1 MAKNNNRN
9 QSGRHNNNPHGHNQ
23 YTNQWVET
31 ARDHPIATAAAAA
44 GAAGAV
50 AAGVY
55 LWSHRNDVGNQ
66 VSKISRTASEMGRK
80 ASQKAS
86 EKASEWTE
94 RMRSDG
100 SSGGFMMADGS
111 NDVSA
116 TGASRRTGSKSKSS
130 GGTRGKSRRT
140 PAQPVS

>member
-1 MAKNNNRN
+1 MKMARSNQRGRN
-9 QSGRHNNNPHGHNQ
+9 NNNPHGHNQ

-55 LWSHRNDVGNQ
+55 LWSHRNEVGSQ

-80 ASQKAS
+80 ASR
-86 EKASEWTE
+86 KASEWTDQ
-94 RMRSDG
+94 MRSDG
-100 SSGGFMMADGS
+100 SSGGFMMTDGPNAS
-111 NDVSA
+111 SA
-116 TGASRRTGSKSKSS
+116 IGSRRTGSKSKSS
-130 GGTRGKSRRT
+130 GGTSGKSRTRT
-140 PAQPVS
+140 AQPVG

>member
-1 MAKNNNRN
+1 VAKNNNRN

-55 LWSHRNDVGNQ
+55 LWSHRNQVSNQ
-66 VSKISRTASEMGRK
+66 VSKISRTASEMGRRASEK
-80 ASQKAS
+80 ASEIGHRAS

-94 RMRSDG
+94 QMRSD
-100 SSGGFMMADGS
+100 SSSRDQAMTKGPNES
-111 NDVSA
+111 SA
-116 TGASRRTGSKSKSS
+116 IDASRTQSQGKARKSPQMI
-130 GGTRGKSRRT
+130 G
-140 PAQPVS
+140 

>member
-23 YTNQWVET
+23 HTNQWMET

-55 LWSHRNDVGNQ
+55 LWSHRNEVGNQ
-66 VSKISRTASEMGRK
+66 VNKISRTASEMGRK
-80 ASQKAS
+80 AS
-86 EKASEWTE
+86 EKASEWTDQ
-94 RMRSDG
+94 MRSND
-100 SSGGFMMADGS
+100 SDYSMTGS
-111 NDVSA
+111 NES
-116 TGASRRTGSKSKSS
+116 GAIGTSRRSGSQSKSS
-130 GGTRGKSRRT
+130 TATRGQSSKSGLSSRT
-140 PAQPVS
+140 GAQTAS